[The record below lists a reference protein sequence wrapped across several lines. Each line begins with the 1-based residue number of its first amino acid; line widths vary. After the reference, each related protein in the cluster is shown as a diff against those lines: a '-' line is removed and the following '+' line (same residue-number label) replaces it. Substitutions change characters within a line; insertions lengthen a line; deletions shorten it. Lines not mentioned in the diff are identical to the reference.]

1 MDDMAGNNRGWPSR
15 GRLGPALLGLGALA
29 LAGCA
34 TPPRADSERAV
45 RDQVAAVAPAVGQAI
60 DAALAADARAA
71 DARVAALRA
80 QPLTPQAAVE
90 SALLRSPKV
99 GAAFARLGLSRAE
112 LIGASRLSN
121 PTLGGARI
129 GAGSEYKTTVDFAIG
144 LGDLILLPTRRRLG
158 AAEFERTQRLV
169 AQEMLSLVGD
179 VETAWYSAVSAR
191 QVATMRDAVANAATL
206 SAELAQRFFDAG
218 NISALQLA
226 SERAGA
232 SQAKLEAARAAV
244 EARSQRLALLRT
256 IGVGSDP
263 AWTLADTLPKPLPV
277 AADEAALLELAGRQ
291 RADLDGAR
299 REVALLV
306 DAVQVAR
313 RWRLLGEVRIGGER
327 EREASGEVVSGPTL
341 ELALPIFDQ
350 GQAGITRASSQLEA
364 SRAALREL
372 ELAVGDEVRGALDRW
387 SNAAA
392 AVTEYEKTL
401 VPARQAIVEQQ
412 QLRQNFML
420 VGQFELLLAK
430 QEEYDAWQGY
440 LEAVRDYWVARSDL
454 ERAIGGALPGA
465 AAPGAPGTPTIGPQD
480 LPGMPTIPDPDR

>member
-1 MDDMAGNNRGWPSR
+1 MDDIARKSPGRAHPAGLAR
-15 GRLGPALLGLGALA
+15 ALLGLGALA

-45 RDQVAAVAPAVGQAI
+45 RDQVAAVAPAAGQAI
-60 DAALAADARAA
+60 DGALAGDARAA
-71 DARVAALRA
+71 DARVATLRA
-80 QPLTPQAAVE
+80 QALTPQAAVE
-90 SALLRSPKV
+90 IALLRSPKV
-99 GAAFARLGLSRAE
+99 GSAFARLGLSRAE
-112 LIGASRLSN
+112 LIAASRISN
-121 PTLGGARI
+121 PTLGGTRI
-129 GAGSEYKTTVDFAIG
+129 GAGGEYKTTVDFALG
-144 LGDLILLPTRRRLG
+144 LGELLLLPARRRLG

-179 VETAWYSAVSAR
+179 VETAWYAAVGAR
-191 QVATMRDAVANAATL
+191 QVATMRNAVANAAGL

-226 SERAGA
+226 TERAGA
-232 SQAKLEAARAAV
+232 SQAKLEAAQAAV
-244 EARSQRLALLRT
+244 EARSERLALLRT
-256 IGVGSDP
+256 IGVGPDP
-263 AWTLADTLPKPLPV
+263 AWTLADTLPQPAAAV
-277 AADEAALLELAGRQ
+277 ADEAALLELAGRQ

-350 GQAGITRASSQLEA
+350 GQAGILRASAQLEA

-372 ELAVGDEVRGALDRW
+372 ELAVGDEVRTALDRW

-392 AVTEYEKTL
+392 AVAEYEKTL

-440 LEAVRDYWVARSDL
+440 LEAVRDYWIARSDL
-454 ERAIGGALPGA
+454 ERAIGGTLPGA
-465 AAPGAPGTPTIGPQD
+465 APPGAPTIGPQD
-480 LPGMPTIPDPDR
+480 LPGMPSIPDPAR